1 MQREHSSCRRAQELQ
16 LPSVWLWQEDA
27 DALTQQWDPQLAPE
41 ERVDLLELAAQHL
54 LLLWGW
60 NAARGWLQ
68 AKKKPGKFNPFP
80 PAPANGYERELF
92 MS

>member
-1 MQREHSSCRRAQELQ
+1 MWLCQENPDAWSTVTQLLRALS
-16 LPSVWLWQEDA
+16 PSIP
-27 DALTQQWDPQLAPE
+27 ALTQQWDPQLAPE

-54 LLLWGW
+54 LLLRGW

-68 AKKKPGKFNPFP
+68 AKKKKTGKFNPSP
-80 PAPANGYERELF
+80 PAPADGHERELF